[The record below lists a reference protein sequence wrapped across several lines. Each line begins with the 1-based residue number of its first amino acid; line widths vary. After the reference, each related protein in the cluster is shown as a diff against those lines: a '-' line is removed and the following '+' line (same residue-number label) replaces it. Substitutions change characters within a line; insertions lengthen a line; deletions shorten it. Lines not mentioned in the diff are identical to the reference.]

1 MQLQHFSV
9 AEKPGQPGTLLLR
22 LTAGCATQAPE
33 SSFELT
39 AAQALA
45 LSGRLEQEALAI
57 VESARDAEELS
68 HGVA

>member
-22 LTAGCATQAPE
+22 LTAGCAMQAPE
-33 SSFELT
+33 SPFELT

-45 LSGRLEQEALAI
+45 LSGRLEAEAQMSM
-57 VESARDAEELS
+57 ERGRDAEELS
-68 HGVA
+68 HAVA